1 MKNPLIILAVLV
13 AIAVGGWYVFTQTSV
28 VPEDVQRAGI
38 TEGDTTVD
46 STSTTTEASVS
57 VDQADTTVVSEAG
70 KEYAVQGLNFS
81 FVGYGPAGKTE
92 TGTFKNIT
100 TSNIKVDA
108 NGNLVSGKVTLA
120 ANSVSTGIEK
130 LDQHLCSDDFFN
142 CSTNPNIVFDFKKAE
157 FSPNGTDVNVT
168 GTLSLNG
175 NTKDVTFKVTRKDSN
190 VSADFLLDTTPFKL
204 KYTGVNKEVR
214 VKFGFSV
221 VERATE

>member
-13 AIAVGGWYVFTQTSV
+13 VLAVGGWYVFTQTSV

-38 TEGDTTVD
+38 TEGDMTVD
-46 STSTTTEASVS
+46 STSTTTEANVP
-57 VDQADTTVVSEAG
+57 VDQAENTVVSEAG

-81 FVGYGPAGKTE
+81 FVGYGPAGKQHE
-92 TGTFKNIT
+92 GTFKNIT
-100 TSNIKVDA
+100 TSNLKVDA

-157 FSPNGTDVNVT
+157 FSPNGNDVNVT
-168 GTLSLNG
+168 GALSLNG

-204 KYTGVNKEVR
+204 KYAGVNKEVR
-214 VKFGFSV
+214 IKFGFSV
-221 VERATE
+221 VER